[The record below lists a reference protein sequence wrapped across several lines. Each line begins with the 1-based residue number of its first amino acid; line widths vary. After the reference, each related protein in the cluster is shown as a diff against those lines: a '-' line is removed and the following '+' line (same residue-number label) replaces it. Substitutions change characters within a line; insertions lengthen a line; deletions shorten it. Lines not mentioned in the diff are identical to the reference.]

1 MSEEFLK
8 TQIISPDNQVY
19 DGNTEMV
26 VLPGDEGDFAAMYE
40 HAPIITFLR
49 PGKVEVFSKE
59 EKEKITFF
67 VGGGFVKIQ
76 NNNCLVMVDYI
87 KKTTDIDVKENEKKI
102 SELSLKLE
110 KAEDEIIRDKAMDV
124 LKFLKIEH
132 LKNERAGNRLFQKG
146 GQGQRK
152 ACKTDFQR
160 ISNIKSANRKPRK
173 NIYEERIKQNN
184 F

>member
-49 PGKVEVFSKE
+49 PGKVEVFLKE
-59 EKEKITFF
+59 EKENISFF
-67 VGGGFVKIQ
+67 VSGGFVKIQ

-87 KKTTDIDVKENEKKI
+87 KKTSEIDVKENEKKI
-102 SELSLKLE
+102 SELTFKLE
-110 KAEDEIIRDKAMDV
+110 KTEDQIIRDNLIMDID
-124 LKFLKIEH
+124 LIRSENQASEL
-132 LKNERAGNRLFQKG
+132 G
-146 GQGQRK
+146 
-152 ACKTDFQR
+152 
-160 ISNIKSANRKPRK
+160 
-173 NIYEERIKQNN
+173 
-184 F
+184 